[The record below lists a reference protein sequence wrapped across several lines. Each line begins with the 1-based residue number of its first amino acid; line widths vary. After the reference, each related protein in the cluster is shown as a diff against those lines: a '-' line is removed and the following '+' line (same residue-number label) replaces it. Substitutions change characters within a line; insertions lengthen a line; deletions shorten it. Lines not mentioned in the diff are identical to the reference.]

1 MLLITIIVTIQV
13 QKAEVTKELEAAVAR
28 IAESR
33 IWFEFSDPKHD
44 KISRDK
50 SIQVIRDDVL
60 NAVASDFPNISPLL
74 VDVAYS
80 QLTKRIFRCVNRD

>member
-1 MLLITIIVTIQV
+1 M
-13 QKAEVTKELEAAVAR
+13 QKIEVSAELEAAIAR

-50 SIQVIRDDVL
+50 AIQAIREDVL
-60 NAVASDFPNISPLL
+60 AAVAADFPNIAPQMIDL
-74 VDVAYS
+74 AYS
-80 QLTKRIFRCVNRD
+80 QLTKRIFRLVRMVSVLGINY